1 MQNNDYYKRLTV
13 KAVLLYFALAF
24 TVLMVSFTV
33 FSVTETIE
41 KEQDKMLPERLEFV
55 RYTADKNDYGWLVD
69 YMVGDQDYE
78 EEFEYI
84 WERAIMHECSIRYRI
99 YVAAESEGLGGEY
112 AELAAEYEAKMK
124 EYCGNP
130 EYPQNEPY
138 GQYFMELATE

>member
-55 RYTADKNDYGWLVD
+55 RYTADKNVTGKLY
-69 YMVGDQDYE
+69 YTYQ
-78 EEFEYI
+78 
-84 WERAIMHECSIRYRI
+84 STIRNSFCY
-99 YVAAESEGLGGEY
+99 S
-112 AELAAEYEAKMK
+112 
-124 EYCGNP
+124 
-130 EYPQNEPY
+130 
-138 GQYFMELATE
+138 